1 MRWGKKTEATVAAV
15 EEAAGKVAET
25 ADDAR
30 KAGLEKAR
38 QSLRWASDNIP
49 EALQRQELLGSGAVG
64 AGAMGA
70 GAIGALSLGAVAI
83 GALAI
88 GAFAIGRL
96 SVGQA
101 RVGEA
106 EIGRLRIGRL
116 EVGEVVRPGWRFGPS
131 RH

>member
-1 MRWGKKTEATVAAV
+1 MRWGRKTEATVAAV
-15 EEAAGKVAET
+15 EKAAETVAEAAG
-25 ADDAR
+25 DAR

-38 QSLRWASDNIP
+38 QSLRWTSDNMP
-49 EALQRQELLGSGAVG
+49 EALRRQELLGSGAVG

-70 GAIGALSLGAVAI
+70 GAIGALALGAVAI
-83 GALAI
+83 GALAV

-96 SVGQA
+96 SVGRA

-106 EIGRLRIGRL
+106 EIGRLRIGQL
-116 EVGEVVRPGWRFGPS
+116 EIGEVVRPGWRFGPF